1 MALSCNCVLSLGFS
15 DPGGSKLFLVL
26 QAWNRDMASL
36 QSTFAGGLCGEPGCV
51 WSPGT
56 TKPHCGSE
64 VLGSH
69 PVSSSWPWLKSSL
82 KSSVS
87 SSPVLVYQPPSPSFY
102 NPAGFPQWFLSW
114 CHRASLCI
122 TEKKKNQNK
131 QILPSPPKQTN
142 KPKKPPKNK
151 NPGVE
156 AETPGQCCKWKA
168 EDKHGMST
176 TFPPFWL
183 DTQHFS
189 VLRRKVLSSV
199 LL

>member
-87 SSPVLVYQPPSPSFY
+87 SSPVLVYQPPLPSFY

-122 TEKKKNQNK
+122 TEKKKTKTNKSFPPPQNK
-131 QILPSPPKQTN
+131 QTNQKNPQKTKPKPETERELQNLFFEASISLILKLGKIQQTN
-142 KPKKPPKNK
+142 KQLQTVTPMNGEGKS
-151 NPGVE
+151 
-156 AETPGQCCKWKA
+156 AEY
-168 EDKHGMST
+168 
-176 TFPPFWL
+176 
-183 DTQHFS
+183 
-189 VLRRKVLSSV
+189 
-199 LL
+199 